1 MSPLIKRLPRE
12 LVHNIGKYLG
22 IFLLMAVSIALTS
35 GFLLAAH
42 SISVIIDDMP
52 ETYVIEDGRFTTA
65 FEATDEQLDA
75 VRDAASDSGG
85 IGLYKNYSFDTS
97 FEKTQGDNARN
108 CTVRTFAHRTQVDL
122 AAYAQGGE
130 PQAADE
136 IAIDRV
142 FATNNDV
149 SMGDTVALN
158 GVEFHVV
165 GIMTL
170 ADNQALFQSNS
181 DFTVNTLSFGVA
193 EVSSEGF
200 KALENT
206 GFLPSYTYSY
216 RFADRDLS
224 VADRVD
230 IEKDM
235 VSALSDA
242 HANVT
247 DLTDVDSNQGIGYAK
262 DDVSGDSAMW
272 TTLLYIIIV
281 IMAFVFV
288 VLTSGTIEEESA
300 IIGTLLASGYRRRE
314 LVAHYL
320 ALPCIVGI
328 AAAAVGNVVGFT
340 LMSEPMRNLYYG
352 SYSLPPYYATWSW
365 GVFFQTTVV
374 PVAVL
379 VLVTLVGLLRKM
391 GHTPFNSFATKRAR
405 AA

>member
-1 MSPLIKRLPRE
+1 
-12 LVHNIGKYLG
+12 
-22 IFLLMAVSIALTS
+22 
-35 GFLLAAH
+35 
-42 SISVIIDDMP
+42 
-52 ETYVIEDGRFTTA
+52 
-65 FEATDEQLDA
+65 
-75 VRDAASDSGG
+75 
-85 IGLYKNYSFDTS
+85 
-97 FEKTQGDNARN
+97 
-108 CTVRTFAHRTQVDL
+108 
-122 AAYAQGGE
+122 
-130 PQAADE
+130 
-136 IAIDRV
+136 
-142 FATNNDV
+142 
-149 SMGDTVALN
+149 MGDTVALN

-181 DFTVNTLSFGVA
+181 DFTVNTLSFGAA

-216 RFADRDLS
+216 RFADRNLS

-272 TTLLYIIIV
+272 MTLLYIIIV

-288 VLTSGTIEEESA
+288 VLTSGMIEEESA

-320 ALPCIVGI
+320 ARRASWL

-340 LMSEPMRNLYYG
+340 LMSGAYG
-352 SYSLPPYYATWSW
+352 AICI
-365 GVFFQTTVV
+365 
-374 PVAVL
+374 
-379 VLVTLVGLLRKM
+379 M
-391 GHTPFNSFATKRAR
+391 GHTVCLRIMRPGAGAFSSRPPLCLWRFWFWLRSSACCARWVTRPFNSFGTKRAR